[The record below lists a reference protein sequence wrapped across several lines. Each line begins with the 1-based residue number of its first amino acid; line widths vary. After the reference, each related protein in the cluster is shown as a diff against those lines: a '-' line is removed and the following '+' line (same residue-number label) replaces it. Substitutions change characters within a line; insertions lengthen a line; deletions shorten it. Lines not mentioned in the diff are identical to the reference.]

1 MDITLDQLLKG
12 KETKI
17 RKAEF
22 YNTKAYIEPFLDRL
36 SKITDNF
43 DVKVQLPDQVTIT
56 DNQYDVTYNRVW
68 IQGILP
74 ESYRVDNHEEVIG
87 MIYGLDVRKPVVKFY
102 RGGLNM
108 ACTNLCVLNPTSLQ
122 TQELKPQQAIDY
134 SSLDLIINQASN
146 LQVWLNRLHSQ
157 TFSRD
162 ELNINTNLGRWIRNC
177 LNMYYNSGLSKV
189 KLATTT
195 AISAYKLLFE
205 DEESPYYVEEDSN
218 TNMFNIYN
226 AFTELIT
233 HDKDKDI
240 MNKPEKTLLLKDI
253 LTLA

>member
-56 DNQYDVTYNRVW
+56 DNQDDVTYNRVW

-74 ESYRVDNHEEVIG
+74 KSYSVDNHEEVIG

-108 ACTNLCVLNPTSLQ
+108 ACTNLCVFNPTSLQ
-122 TQELKPQQAIDY
+122 TQELKPQQAIDLIHRAGGIAVLAHPKLVENDTY
-134 SSLDLIINQASN
+134 VNELLDLPFDGVEVYHSSHSTKDSTKYRKIAETRGLLISGGSDFHGIPDRFPESIGLGEYEIQSEWVAEFMKA
-146 LQVWLNRLHSQ
+146 LQ
-157 TFSRD
+157 
-162 ELNINTNLGRWIRNC
+162 G
-177 LNMYYNSGLSKV
+177 
-189 KLATTT
+189 A
-195 AISAYKLLFE
+195 
-205 DEESPYYVEEDSN
+205 
-218 TNMFNIYN
+218 
-226 AFTELIT
+226 
-233 HDKDKDI
+233 
-240 MNKPEKTLLLKDI
+240 
-253 LTLA
+253 